1 MARPLVAEINL
12 AALRHN
18 YQLALDSSPDGTAVA
33 VVKANA
39 YGHGAVAV
47 AGALADLA
55 PAFAVACI
63 EEADE
68 LVAAGIRQ
76 SILLL
81 EGFFTADELP
91 RIMRHGYE
99 IVLHAV
105 WQLEELERFLAR
117 TPVAAAALN
126 IWLKVDT
133 GMHRLGFAPEK
144 SAEVYRRLQALPA
157 VGKITLTT
165 HFARADELSSDATSV
180 QLQKLQILQ
189 QELGCAV
196 SVANSPA
203 ILGCPQAQQG
213 WLRPGIMLYGASPL
227 SVEHAQGARLQPVM
241 SLKSALI
248 SVRELPAGEAVGY
261 GARFVTQQPT
271 RIGVVACGYG
281 DGYPRHAREGTPVL
295 VNGVRCQ
302 LAGRVS
308 MDMLTVDLSACPD
321 ARAGDQV
328 ELWGAGLPVN
338 EVAEYCDTISYTLL
352 TCVLPRVPRRYLPAE
367 SQAVV
372 TTRQA
377 EPAVFE

>member
-76 SILLL
+76 PILLL

-91 RIMRHGYE
+91 RIVRHGYE
-99 IVLHAV
+99 IVLHGT
-105 WQLEELERFLAR
+105 WQLEQLEGFLAR

-133 GMHRLGFAPEK
+133 GMHRLGFAPE
-144 SAEVYRRLQALPA
+144 EVAAIYRRLQALPA
-157 VGKITLTT
+157 VGKVTLTS
-165 HFARADELSSDATSV
+165 HLACADDLSSGATSM
-180 QLQKLQILQ
+180 QLQQLQTLQ

-203 ILGCPQAQQG
+203 ILGWPQAQQG

-227 SVEHAQGARLQPVM
+227 GAEHAQGVLLQPVM
-241 SLKSALI
+241 NLKSALI

-261 GARFVTQQPT
+261 GARFVTSQPT

-321 ARAGDQV
+321 ARVGDEV
-328 ELWGAGLPVN
+328 ELWGAGLSVN

-352 TCVLPRVPRRYLPAE
+352 TCLLPRVPRRYLPAGGQE
-367 SQAVV
+367 ACTAEQMEAVG
-372 TTRQA
+372 T
-377 EPAVFE
+377 E

>member
-1 MARPLVAEINL
+1 MARPLVAEIDL

-18 YQLALDSSPDGTAVA
+18 YQLALERSPEGSAVA

-39 YGHGAVAV
+39 YGHGAAAV

-55 PAFAVACI
+55 PVFAVACI

-76 SILLL
+76 PILLL
-81 EGFFTADELP
+81 EGFFSAEELP
-91 RIMRHGYE
+91 RILRHGYE
-99 IVLHAV
+99 TVLHAA
-105 WQLEELERFLAR
+105 WQLEQLEAFLAEEQ
-117 TPVAAAALN
+117 VAGACLN

-133 GMHRLGFAPEK
+133 GMHRLGFAVEDT
-144 SAEVYRRLQALPA
+144 AEVYRQLRAMPA
-157 VGKITLTT
+157 IGKITLTT

-180 QLQKLQILQ
+180 QLQRLQALQ
-189 QELGCAV
+189 QELDCPV

-203 ILGCPQAQQG
+203 ILGWPQARQG

-227 SVEHAQGARLQPVM
+227 SAGHAQDAPLQPVM

-261 GARFVTQQPT
+261 GARFVTEQPT

-295 VNGVRCQ
+295 VNGVCCR

-308 MDMLTVDLSACPD
+308 MDMLTVDLTGCPE
-321 ARAGDQV
+321 AQVGDEV
-328 ELWGAGLPVN
+328 ELWGSNLPVN
-338 EVAEYCDTISYTLL
+338 EVAEHCDTISYTLL
-352 TCVLPRVPRRYLPAE
+352 TSLLPRVPRRYLPAD
-367 SQAVV
+367 
-372 TTRQA
+372 RQA
-377 EPAVFE
+377 AVTVGQAEAAVTE

>member
-1 MARPLVAEINL
+1 MARPLRAEINL

-18 YQLALDSSPDGTAVA
+18 YQLALGSSPDGTAVA

-39 YGHGAVAV
+39 YGHGAVEV
-47 AGALADLA
+47 ASALADLA

-76 SILLL
+76 PILLL

-91 RIMRHGYE
+91 RIVRHGYE
-99 IVLHAV
+99 AVLHAA
-105 WQLEELERFLAR
+105 WQLEQLEAFLAEGQ
-117 TPVAAAALN
+117 VAAAALN

-133 GMHRLGFAPEK
+133 GMHRLGFSPEET
-144 SAEVYRRLQALPA
+144 AAVYRRLQALPA

-165 HFARADELSSDATSV
+165 HFARADELSSDATTM
-180 QLQKLQILQ
+180 QLQKLQALQ
-189 QELGCAV
+189 HGLGCAV

-203 ILGCPQAQQG
+203 ILGWPQAQQG

-227 SVEHAQGARLQPVM
+227 GTEHLQGARLQPVM

-295 VNGVRCQ
+295 VNGVRCH

-308 MDMLTVDLSACPD
+308 MDMLTVDLTACPD
-321 ARAGDQV
+321 AQVGDEV
-328 ELWGAGLPVN
+328 ELWGTSLPVN
-338 EVAEYCDTISYTLL
+338 EVAEHCDTISYTLL
-352 TCVLPRVPRRYLPAE
+352 TCLLPRVPRRYLPAGGQDVVTTE
-367 SQAVV
+367 LLEAVV
-372 TTRQA
+372 TG
-377 EPAVFE
+377 

>member
-1 MARPLVAEINL
+1 MARPLRAEINL

-18 YQLALDSSPDGTAVA
+18 YQLALGSSPDGTAVA

-39 YGHGAVAV
+39 YGHGAVEV
-47 AGALADLA
+47 ASALADLA

-76 SILLL
+76 PILLL

-91 RIMRHGYE
+91 RIVRHGYE
-99 IVLHAV
+99 TVLHAA
-105 WQLEELERFLAR
+105 WQLEQLEAFLAEGQ
-117 TPVAAAALN
+117 VAAAALN

-133 GMHRLGFAPEK
+133 GMHRLGFAPEET
-144 SAEVYRRLQALPA
+144 AAVYRRLQALPA

-165 HFARADELSSDATSV
+165 HFARADELSSDATTM
-180 QLQKLQILQ
+180 QLQKLQALQ
-189 QELGCAV
+189 HELGCAV

-203 ILGCPQAQQG
+203 ILGWPQAQQG

-227 SVEHAQGARLQPVM
+227 GAEHLQGARLQPVM

-295 VNGVRCQ
+295 VNGVRCR

-308 MDMLTVDLSACPD
+308 MDMLTVDLTGCPD
-321 ARAGDQV
+321 AQVGDEV
-328 ELWGAGLPVN
+328 ELWGTSLPVN
-338 EVAEYCDTISYTLL
+338 EVAEHCDTISYTLL
-352 TCVLPRVPRRYLPAE
+352 TCLLPRVPRRYLPAGGQDVVTTE
-367 SQAVV
+367 QLEAVV
-372 TTRQA
+372 TG
-377 EPAVFE
+377 